1 MTPAVRRAAGLVLL
15 AVALAA
21 ACLFLGRWQWHRH
34 VDRDAAIRLVE
45 ANYGADPVP
54 LADLLPTA
62 DAPLDPDDAWHPV
75 TVTGTYDPASTVLL
89 RNRPVDGRPGFH
101 VLVPLVVDDAAPT
114 VLVVDRGWVAWD
126 EDASA
131 EVAVPDPPS
140 GEVTVTARLRPDE
153 AATDRSAPA
162 GQVQVINV
170 GQVLAAGGLTA
181 EPYGGYGA
189 LVTEDPAPGTA
200 LGALP
205 APNTDPGSHLSY
217 AFQWWTFGIGALV
230 GFGWMARR
238 EVQEERAAQAA
249 TASDPDPATDEPGP
263 PPTPPSP
270 DTPHPA
276 PRTPARRRRTSDE
289 ETEDALID
297 SQLP

>member
-1 MTPAVRRAAGLVLL
+1 MSPAVRRATGLVLL
-15 AVALAA
+15 AVALAT
-21 ACLFLGRWQWHRH
+21 ACLLLGRWQWHRH
-34 VDRDAAIRLVE
+34 VARDAAIRLVA

-54 LADLLPTA
+54 LADLLPTV
-62 DAPLDPDDAWHPV
+62 DAPLDPADAWHPV

-131 EVAVPDPPS
+131 EVTVPDPPA
-140 GEVTVTARLRPDE
+140 GAVTVTARLRPDE
-153 AATDRSAPA
+153 PATDRSAPA
-162 GQVQVINV
+162 RQVQVINV

-181 EPYGGYGA
+181 QSYGGYGA

-200 LGALP
+200 LGPLP
-205 APNTDPGSHLSY
+205 APSTDPGSHLSY

-238 EVQEERAAQAA
+238 EVLEERAAEAA
-249 TASDPDPATDEPGP
+249 ASGPDPAADQPGP
-263 PPTPPSP
+263 ASP
-270 DTPHPA
+270 APQAGTRRSA